1 MKKNQILII
10 LVPSFI
16 FVIAWIGFSVYHNI
30 ITSTISDSLSVQ
42 IAPIAPSFDTNTI
55 GALKNRLQVT
65 PIYNLGTPSQNS
77 VPQASPS
84 AAPVTPTP
92 TPPAGNSAG
101 SQQATSGGSLTP

>member
-16 FVIAWIGFSVYHNI
+16 FVIAWIGFSVYHNV

-42 IAPIAPSFDTNTI
+42 IAPIAPDFDTNTI
-55 GALKNRLQVT
+55 DALKNRLQVT
-65 PIYNLGTPSQNS
+65 PIYDLGTLAQNS
-77 VPQASPS
+77 TLQASPS
-84 AAPVTPTP
+84 ATPITTTPT
-92 TPPAGNSAG
+92 TPVGNSAG